1 MSAAEPSEHLPGE
14 LAHELTGHEG
24 AVLAVRFNTQ
34 GTYCMSCGK
43 DRTIKL
49 WNPAKGLLI
58 KTYTG
63 HGYEVRDVSVS
74 RDNSQLASCGGDR
87 QIFLWDVSTGRVI
100 RKFRGHDSKVNA
112 VRHGGDDEVLV
123 SAGYDQCVRVW
134 DCRSRSQDP
143 IQTMCA
149 FKDDVMSVTVQGAE
163 IIAGSVDGT
172 VRRFDI
178 RRGRV
183 YTDDLHHPV
192 THVAVSHDQL
202 CVLAACLDSQL
213 RLLDKGTGELLATYT
228 GHQHESVK
236 MECAIT
242 PSDAYVIGSSE
253 DGSVLYWDLVEANV
267 VHKFQAHTGVVCSL
281 AIHPQATYLLTSST
295 DGTVKVWA

>member
-1 MSAAEPSEHLPGE
+1 
-14 LAHELTGHEG
+14 
-24 AVLAVRFNTQ
+24 
-34 GTYCMSCGK
+34 
-43 DRTIKL
+43 
-49 WNPAKGLLI
+49 
-58 KTYTG
+58 
-63 HGYEVRDVSVS
+63 
-74 RDNSQLASCGGDR
+74 
-87 QIFLWDVSTGRVI
+87 
-100 RKFRGHDSKVNA
+100 
-112 VRHGGDDEVLV
+112 
-123 SAGYDQCVRVW
+123 
-134 DCRSRSQDP
+134 
-143 IQTMCA
+143 MCA

-253 DGSVLYWDLVEANV
+253 DGELYNMVI
-267 VHKFQAHTGVVCSL
+267 AHTPAAELIILMLPDCHAVASVALPQPRRLALHLAGCFASWLTYVCCGCQSCGASVHLLHRGL
-281 AIHPQATYLLTSST
+281 A
-295 DGTVKVWA
+295 VWWHLRPVLW